1 MKTWMATYTNP
12 ETGYTNT
19 YLLTDEELV
28 FMDDVVY
35 VDKETKQKVY
45 DPTKIASAPE
55 TLGVEFSEYTRLT
68 QCKCLWMYQ
77 ADANKG
83 YDTLRRVYISNY
95 LQTEF
100 YSV

>member
-1 MKTWMATYTNP
+1 MRTWMATYTNP
-12 ETGYTNT
+12 ETGNTNT

-35 VDKETKQKVY
+35 VDEETKQKVY
-45 DPTKIASAPE
+45 DPTKIASI
-55 TLGVEFSEYTRLT
+55 TMNIDGKLSQYTRLA
-68 QCKCLWMYQ
+68 QCKCLWMY
-77 ADANKG
+77 DANRG

-100 YSV
+100 YSE

>member
-12 ETGYTNT
+12 ETGNTNM

-35 VDKETKQKVY
+35 VDEETKQKVY
-45 DPTKIASAPE
+45 DPTKIGSTPVE
-55 TLGVEFSEYTRLT
+55 YSMEFSEYTRLA
-68 QCKCLWMYQ
+68 QCKCLWMY
-77 ADANKG
+77 DANRG